1 MSPLT
6 RAPPVSPPP
15 EISTDLA
22 EVAMVMVVMAVRT
35 TCRGASEA
43 AQASERDL
51 GYVGEE
57 ALEAPPPPME
67 SLKCDRI

>member
-1 MSPLT
+1 MSHLT

-22 EVAMVMVVMAVRT
+22 EVAMALVVMGVRT
-35 TCRGASEA
+35 TCQGASEA

-51 GYVGEE
+51 G
-57 ALEAPPPPME
+57 
-67 SLKCDRI
+67 